1 MNEHRTH
8 VGGFAPR
15 RHPAVGCLDNV
26 TELLQATG
34 VAGATGSARLRPGGS
49 CPREQSEDW
58 GEVMAA
64 LARQARVIV
73 PRTVVGHRRAR
84 SAAGSLLDRLPLVT
98 PAPALGPVGAEC
110 RPTR

>member
-1 MNEHRTH
+1 MNERQTRWAASLP
-8 VGGFAPR
+8 VAT
-15 RHPAVGCLDNV
+15 PARGCLDNV

-34 VAGATGSARLRPGGS
+34 VARSRQRPAPARLLVPSRAVGGL
-49 CPREQSEDW
+49 